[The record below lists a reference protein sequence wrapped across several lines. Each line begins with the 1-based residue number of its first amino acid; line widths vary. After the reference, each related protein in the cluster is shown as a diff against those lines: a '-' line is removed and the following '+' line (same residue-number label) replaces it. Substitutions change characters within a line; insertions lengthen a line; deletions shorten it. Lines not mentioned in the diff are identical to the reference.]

1 MRPTAT
7 CRPKGAHAPDLR
19 SGLGRPY
26 SALVSPTAPF
36 ARTSHALRAALEEWG
51 FRPRRRHGQN
61 FLTDAQAVDAIVR
74 DAEVQAG
81 ERVVE
86 VGTGPGLL
94 THALCEA
101 GAEVVSFDIDPD
113 IQGLARSLR
122 DWPPTTRFET
132 MDVLAGKHA
141 LAPAF
146 AACFDGAAPVKLVS
160 NLPYSAATPIL
171 LGLLSLPRPPALVVA
186 MVQEEV
192 GEKLL
197 AGPGSTIYGAPSVS
211 VGLKATGRILRR
223 FGPQVFWPRPKVR
236 SVLVALTPTLPAPLE
251 AHEHLPFGAFVTAL
265 FTRRRKV
272 LSTAVRAA
280 LPDLGAEEAR
290 AAILGLDLDPTLRC
304 EAIAPE
310 RLLALWRSLVR

>member
-1 MRPTAT
+1 VSDQAT
-7 CRPKGAHAPDLR
+7 
-19 SGLGRPY
+19 
-26 SALVSPTAPF
+26 PF
-36 ARTSHALRAALEEWG
+36 PRTSHALRAALEAWG

-61 FLTDAQAVDAIVR
+61 FLTDANAVDAIVR
-74 DAEVQAG
+74 DAEVAQG
-81 ERVVE
+81 EHVVE

-101 GAEVVSFDIDPD
+101 GAEVVSFDIDPE

-122 DWPPTTRFET
+122 AWPATTRFET

-146 AACFDGAAPVKLVS
+146 AACFDGKGPVKLVS

-171 LGLLSLPRPPALVVA
+171 MGVLSLPYPPVRIVA

-197 AGPGSTIYGAPSVS
+197 AGPGSSIYGAPSVN
-211 VGLKATGRILRR
+211 VGLKAAGRILRR

-236 SVLVALTPTLPAPLE
+236 SVLVELTPIAPGLLTE
-251 AHEHLPFGAFVTAL
+251 REHLPFGAFVTAL

-280 LPDLGAEEAR
+280 VPGLGAEEAR
-290 AAILGLDLDPTLRC
+290 AALLAVDLDPTLRC
-304 EAIAPE
+304 ETVPPAK
-310 RLLALWRSLVR
+310 LLALWRSLVR

>member
-1 MRPTAT
+1 M
-7 CRPKGAHAPDLR
+7 
-19 SGLGRPY
+19 S
-26 SALVSPTAPF
+26 APF
-36 ARTSHALRAALEEWG
+36 PRTSHALRAALEAWG

-61 FLTDAQAVDAIVR
+61 FLTDANAVDAIVR
-74 DAEVQAG
+74 DAEVG
-81 ERVVE
+81 SGDHVVE

-101 GAEVVSFDIDPD
+101 GASVVSFDIDPD

-122 DWPPTTRFET
+122 AWPERVTFET

-141 LAPAF
+141 LAERF
-146 AACFDGAAPVKLVS
+146 RACFRAEHDVKLVS

-171 LGLLSLPRPPALVVA
+171 MGVLALPRPPARLVV

-197 AGPGSTIYGAPSVS
+197 AGPGTHIYGAPSVH

-236 SVLVALTPTLPAPLE
+236 SVLLELTPVLPALLE
-251 AHEHLPFGAFVTAL
+251 EDEHVPFGAFVTAL

-272 LSTAVRAA
+272 MSTALRAA
-280 LPDLGAEEAR
+280 CPDLGADDAR
-290 AAILGLDLDPTLRC
+290 AALRAQGLDPKVRC
-304 EAIAPE
+304 EALAPE
-310 RLLALWRSLVR
+310 TLMELWRSLRR